1 MPNIVDALGLRT
13 KTLDEVRDAI
23 LNGGDG
29 YPGYFIIYGPN
40 INVGPN
46 TPDGQQIAITAQATV
61 DMLELLAQIFASFD
75 PDQAIGTVLDARCA
89 INGVIRRGA
98 TYTQQ
103 VVQVTVTQALTLPGL
118 DTSPLSPFTVS
129 DAAGNQFQLVTTYSF
144 GGAGTQS
151 LIFQASVLGPVE
163 TVIGTITQI
172 VTTTLGVASVNNA
185 AGAATLGI
193 AEETDAQL
201 RIRRAN
207 SVSLPS
213 QGFIEGLL
221 GALLDT
227 DGVTQAIV
235 YENVGSAP
243 DVNGIPGHSIWCIVE
258 GGTNADVADVIY
270 RKRNAG
276 CGMKGAVSVDIPQA
290 PGILFPVKFDRPTPE
305 DLWIKFDI
313 AAITGTVDDDYVRAQ
328 ILEFISYKIGQSAD
342 ASEIVA
348 FVKDLIPNGSISGE
362 GVGLDGITYVSLQAP
377 SAVANQ
383 FAIESAHI
391 VINGT
396 PGP

>member
-1 MPNIVDALGLRT
+1 MPNIVDASGLKT
-13 KTLDEVRDAI
+13 KTLAEVRDNI

-29 YPGYFIIYGPN
+29 YPGYYEIYGPN

-46 TPDGQQIAITAQATV
+46 SPDGQQINIVAQAAV

-75 PDQAIGTVLDARCA
+75 PDEAIGRVLDARCA
-89 INGVIRRGA
+89 INGVVRRGA
-98 TYTQQ
+98 TYTTQE
-103 VVQVTVTQALTLPGL
+103 VQVTVTQAVTLAGL
-118 DTSPLSPFTVS
+118 DTSPLSPFTVADS
-129 DAAGNQFQLVTTYSF
+129 AGNQFQLVSTYSF
-144 GGAGTQS
+144 VSAGTQT
-151 LIFQASVLGPVE
+151 LVFQASVLGPVE

-172 VTTTLGVASVNNA
+172 VTTILGVESVNNS
-185 AGAATLGI
+185 AGVLSAGI

-213 QGFIEGLL
+213 QGFIEGLT

-243 DVNGIPGHSIWCIVE
+243 DANGIPGHSIWCIVE
-258 GGTNADVADVIY
+258 GGTNAAIADVIY

-276 CGMKGAVSVDIPQA
+276 CGMKGAVTVNIPQA

-305 DLWIKFDI
+305 ALWIEFDI
-313 AAITGTVDDDYVRAQ
+313 VAITGVVDDAYIRAQ
-328 ILEFISYKIGQSAD
+328 ILEFFTYNIGAVAD
-342 ASEIVA
+342 ASAIVA
-348 FVKDLIPNGSISGE
+348 FVKALAPNGSISGE
-362 GVGLDGITYVSLQAP
+362 GVGFDGITYASLISP
-377 SAVANQ
+377 TDVNNQ
-383 FAIESAHI
+383 FSLVAAHI
-391 VINGT
+391 VINGV
-396 PGP
+396 PG